1 MNQNKVDAQARRGE
15 EAVPSRLYSTASGE
29 DQQGYRFEGNARGRP
44 GRRLGE
50 AIVGVKRRGG
60 GRLVW
65 HDVRGVLGWGVF
77 LSFGR
82 TCRRTGRLAGR

>member
-1 MNQNKVDAQARRGE
+1 MRKHGE
-15 EAVPSRLYSTASGE
+15 EKRQFQVDCTAQRAERINKDIGSRARS
-29 DQQGYRFEGNARGRP
+29 EGNARGRP

-65 HDVRGVLGWGVF
+65 HDVRGVLGWRVF